1 MRRSGVLGMAYSSG
15 SLFAREMPFEMRDL
29 RNPVTIV
36 VKKARLGTPSGE
48 QDRRVPI
55 MPTWL
60 IILLVGVVL
69 LVLGVAVEAAQFLIW
84 LGVIVLVVSLI
95 MGLVGRGK
103 ARV

>member
-1 MRRSGVLGMAYSSG
+1 MPYSSG
-15 SLFAREMPFEMRDL
+15 TGIPPGGAFKMRGT
-29 RNPVTIV
+29 RIPVTLDM
-36 VKKARLGTPSGE
+36 KKAPLGTPRGE

-69 LVLGVAVEAAQFLIW
+69 LILGVAVEAAQFLIW

-95 MGLVGRGK
+95 MGLVGRGR

>member
-1 MRRSGVLGMAYSSG
+1 
-15 SLFAREMPFEMRDL
+15 
-29 RNPVTIV
+29 
-36 VKKARLGTPSGE
+36 
-48 QDRRVPI
+48 

-95 MGLVGRGK
+95 MGLVGRGR